1 MSRGLPY
8 VIGDELLLAVRTR
21 KLLVIFG
28 FYFVG
33 AILGAWGVT
42 SFLNT
47 IKQTAVETV
56 SEEMQAR
63 GGPALAAEE
72 VNRYIDERLTV
83 AVDDLSRLTGAEPED
98 LHPVL
103 RQQFPVALFFT
114 IALWLLPL
122 MTLFASFDLFT
133 SDLRARTFCYST
145 LRHRRSHIYWGRVVA
160 HTITLAA
167 ANLVA
172 AFAFVVPASSGLS
185 TIGAPAA
192 LAGTLWVCLLLTP
205 FSFAFVGLC
214 ALCSVLTRRPAAS
227 LAWGMALFIAIV
239 VVRGIASAGPSLFS
253 EARFLEHLALLTPGG
268 LSRLLWYKAPTV
280 LLGGAG
286 GLFAFGGTLAFMG
299 WLHFAKEDL

>member
-8 VIGDELLLAVRTR
+8 VIGDELALAVRTR

-42 SFLNT
+42 SFLDSL
-47 IKQTAVETV
+47 KQTAVATV
-56 SEEMQAR
+56 AEELEAR
-63 GGPALAAEE
+63 GGPAMTAEQ
-72 VNRYIDERLTV
+72 VNQYIDERLTQ
-83 AVDDLSRLTGAEPED
+83 AVDDLSSFTGSDPED

-103 RQQFPVALFFT
+103 RRQFPVALFFT

-145 LRHRRSHIYWGRVVA
+145 LRHRRSHIYWGRVIA
-160 HTITLAA
+160 HTLTMVA

-192 LAGTLWVCLLLTP
+192 IAGTLWVCLLLTP
-205 FSFAFVGLC
+205 FTFAFVGLC

-227 LAWGMALFIAIV
+227 LAFGMALFIGIV
-239 VVRGIASAGPSLFS
+239 VVRGIASAGPSLVP
-253 EARFLEHLALLTPGG
+253 EAAALEYLRMLTPGG
-268 LSRLLWYKAPTV
+268 LSRLLWYKAPLMV
-280 LLGGAG
+280 LGGAG
-286 GLFAFGGTLAFMG
+286 GLTLFGLTLSFMG
-299 WLHFAKEDL
+299 WLHFKKEDL

>member
-1 MSRGLPY
+1 MARGLPY
-8 VIGDELLLAVRTR
+8 VIGDELMLAVRTR
-21 KLLVIFG
+21 KLMVIFG

-33 AILGAWGVT
+33 ALLGAWGVT

-47 IKQTAVETV
+47 LKETAVETV
-56 SEEMQAR
+56 ADEMQAR

-72 VNRYIDERLTV
+72 VNRYIDERLTA
-83 AVDDLSRLTGAEPED
+83 AVDDLSSFTGSDPED

-103 RQQFPVALFFT
+103 RRQFPVALFFT

-145 LRHRRSHIYWGRVVA
+145 LRHRRAHIYWGRVAA
-160 HTITLAA
+160 HTLTLVA
-167 ANLVA
+167 ANLIA
-172 AFAFVVPASSGLS
+172 AFAFVVPASAGLS

-214 ALCSVLTRRPAAS
+214 ALCSVMTRRPAAS
-227 LAWGMALFIAIV
+227 LAYGMALFIAIV
-239 VVRGIASAGPSLFS
+239 VLRGIASAGPSLF
-253 EARFLEHLALLTPGG
+253 EQAQLLEYLHLLTPGG
-268 LSRLLWYKAPTV
+268 LSRLLWFKAPMMV
-280 LLGGAG
+280 LSGAG
-286 GLFAFGGTLAFMG
+286 GLFLFGGVLAFVG
-299 WLHFAKEDL
+299 WLQFAKEDL